1 MERKINVNWTEV
13 KALGKRTEENVIKFE
28 VARKK
33 FQEIINS
40 LPECWRGID
49 AENFKTSM
57 NNYLNLLKEDT
68 AYLIEWSMMFDKS
81 SSKYKGHI
89 EDGVKKMKSIEEEYL
104 LPQQPKMIIP
114 PMMGGM
120 YDGQ

>member
-1 MERKINVNWTEV
+1 
-13 KALGKRTEENVIKFE
+13 
-28 VARKK
+28 
-33 FQEIINS
+33 
-40 LPECWRGID
+40 
-49 AENFKTSM
+49 M

-68 AYLIEWSMMFDKS
+68 AYLIDWSMMFDKS

-104 LPQQPKMIIP
+104 LPQQPKMITP
-114 PMMGGM
+114 PMTGGM